1 MGSIHAALVVV
12 VVVFAPHLYG
22 AVAPEAGDRG
32 VGYAVEHGGF
42 DGGVVYHV
50 FEDDA
55 LAHGELVVEVPVAH
69 VVAAQARVAAH
80 AVGVQA
86 GGRSGDGA
94 ADGGLVGH
102 LETVGHVAGKGYVE
116 YGGAYAVVLDDVDHG
131 RYQRARLPAECAAGL
146 EYDLEVGVALLEV
159 AQESYQVV
167 GVVALAGHQVAAAHV
182 EPFDLRQQVAESLFD
197 PHEGLLE
204 VVGGRL
210 AQRVEVQP
218 LDALRQ
224 VRQLV
229 GRDAQPR
236 TGGTGVVEVGLDLG
250 VFGVDAQSARHAVA
264 VGHDLGVEVLELA
277 QRVEGDVAAVPQDGG
292 EIALGVGWRIGVGG
306 AAHLFEGEPGLVYG
320 AGGGAGDVFPD
331 DGERLPQGVGLECQY
346 DVDPGG
352 LLDRADELQVAAQAC
367 LLEHVAGRWY
377 LR

>member
-80 AVGVQA
+80 AVGVEP
-86 GGRSGDGA
+86 GGGGGDGSA
-94 ADGGLVGH
+94 NGRLIGHFEAVGH
-102 LETVGHVAGKGYVE
+102 MAGKGDVE
-116 YGGAYAVVLDDVDHG
+116 YGGAYLVVLDDVDHG
-131 RYQRARLPAECAAGL
+131 RDQRAGLPAECAAGF
-146 EYDLEVGVALLEV
+146 ENEFEVGVATFEV
-159 AQESYQVV
+159 PEEMDQVV
-167 GVVALAGHQVAAAHV
+167 GVIPLAGHEVAAAHV
-182 EPFDLRQQVAESLFD
+182 EPFDLREQVAESLLD
-197 PHEGLLE
+197 PHECLFE

-218 LDALRQ
+218 FDALRQ
-224 VRQLV
+224 CGQLV
-229 GRDAQPR
+229 GGNAQSRP
-236 TGGTGVVEVGLDLG
+236 GGTGVVEVGLYLG

-277 QRVEGDVAAVPQDGG
+277 QRVEGDVAAVAQDGG
-292 EIALGVGWRIGVGG
+292 EIALGIGRRIGVGG